1 MIWISYKCPIWSI
14 FGPWLCL
21 KFANT
26 LFTHICREFEKW
38 CNLRVLSGKF
48 LRQKSCYPESFHFF
62 LTLHRGKKQSEEG
75 ARRKGQ
81 RKDKKTERTSKEK
94 KETWHRCLVSISPDL
109 LCSHCPSTCH
119 QNTQQEQ
126 NKKNITLSIYL
137 KMEPRTYQNKTDNTR

>member
-1 MIWISYKCPIWSI
+1 MHHLKHIWTIVMLKICKHTFYAYLSRIWKMMQFCDKNLAIRKVFI
-14 FGPWLCL
+14 FFWLCTEARSSQ
-21 KFANT
+21 KK
-26 LFTHICREFEKW
+26 EQDGKGKEKI
-38 CNLRVLSGKF
+38 
-48 LRQKSCYPESFHFF
+48 
-62 LTLHRGKKQSEEG
+62 
-75 ARRKGQ
+75 
-81 RKDKKTERTSKEK
+81 KKTERTSKEK